1 MRSSWARDCNG
12 FRYQCPAVV
21 GETTI
26 ARAIGN
32 GAREE
37 TLPGSLLTGGA
48 AVDAFARR
56 QEALAAPETS
66 AVVENL
72 VDNPTVHIGQSEVP
86 SGMPPGQPFV
96 IESHQMEDR
105 RMQVVDVDRVVLGIP
120 AELVG

>member
-1 MRSSWARDCNG
+1 M
-12 FRYQCPAVV
+12 V
-21 GETTI
+21 GETQI
-26 ARAIGN
+26 ALAIGN

-86 SGMPPGQPFV
+86 SGMPPGQPLV
-96 IESHQMEDR
+96 VESHQ
-105 RMQVVDVDRVVLGIP
+105 P
-120 AELVG
+120 